1 MCQRPVQQRGTV
13 LAAQLMPLLQ
23 TSVYPRLQEVSPDP
37 VWPETHTLKAF
48 GCVEIGR
55 SHSRTSDLTP
65 SFCLWRECDVFFIH
79 CHINPHLVERSSTAQ
94 PSPFFAFL

>member
-23 TSVYPRLQEVSPDP
+23 TSVYPPLQEASPDP
-37 VWPETHTLKAF
+37 VRGPETHTLKVF

-55 SHSRTSDLTP
+55 SQIERL
-65 SFCLWRECDVFFIH
+65 H
-79 CHINPHLVERSSTAQ
+79 CAFGESLSST
-94 PSPFFAFL
+94 SFIITSRYSE